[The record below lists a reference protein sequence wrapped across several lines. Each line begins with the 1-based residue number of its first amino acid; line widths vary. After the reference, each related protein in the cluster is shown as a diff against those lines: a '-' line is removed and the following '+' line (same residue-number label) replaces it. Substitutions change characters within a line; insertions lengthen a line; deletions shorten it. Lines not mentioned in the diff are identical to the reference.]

1 MGMTNE
7 LYEWLQREFYYSNVN
22 KYKRYFEEWI
32 SNITAS
38 QIDGFREQMY
48 RKENNILGRRS
59 S

>member
-1 MGMTNE
+1 MTNE
-7 LYEWLQREFYYSNVN
+7 LYDWLRKEFYYSNVN

-38 QIDGFREQMY
+38 QIDGFRERMY